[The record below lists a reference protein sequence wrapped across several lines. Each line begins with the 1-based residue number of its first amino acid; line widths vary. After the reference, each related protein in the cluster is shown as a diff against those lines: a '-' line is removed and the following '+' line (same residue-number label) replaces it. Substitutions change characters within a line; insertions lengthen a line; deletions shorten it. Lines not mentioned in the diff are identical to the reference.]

1 MWPFRKK
8 KSKAVPL
15 LFDSD
20 LERIAGRMINDLYK
34 IGVYGDPLS
43 PSEVARVGRAYLN
56 DRSYAKKLERTL
68 KEIRDNL
75 NEWDLQC
82 QDVAPDK
89 CHWASQIEERIKEA
103 LKNQYP

>member
-34 IGVYGDPLS
+34 IGVYGEPLS

-68 KEIRDNL
+68 TTIKENL
-75 NEWDLQC
+75 ENWELQC
-82 QDVAPDK
+82 QDVAPEK
-89 CHWASQIEERIKEA
+89 CHYASQIEQKIKEVIRI
-103 LKNQYP
+103 